1 MAEFEK
7 TEFKYPDEVENTGK
21 PEEDDGS
28 LDISIEIEDDTPDQ
42 DKGQKPLPKELVDKL
57 EVDELD
63 KYSGEAKE
71 KLVAMKKVWH
81 DERRRADQAERERQA
96 ALDATQRLLD
106 ENRRLKTTL
115 SSGEREYL
123 DTVKNASD
131 LELEVAKRAYKEA
144 LEGGDPD
151 RIVETQEKMNNASYR
166 ANQIKNYRPT
176 LQEQENEVQIPQVQE
191 RRTTADAK
199 TQEWTEKNQW
209 FGSKKGMT
217 AYALGVHEELADE
230 YGQDFVG
237 TNRYYEHIDKT
248 MRKVFPDYFDTM
260 EAPEEQQEEPQKAQR
275 KASTV
280 VAPATRST
288 SSKQVK
294 LKLSQQAIAKKLG
307 LTNEQ
312 YVRELLKLE
321 S

>member
-28 LDISIEIEDDTPDQ
+28 LDISIEIEDDTPAQ
-42 DKGQKPLPKELVDKL
+42 DRGQKPLPKELVDKL

-71 KLVAMKKVWH
+71 KLVSMKKVWH

-115 SSGEREYL
+115 SNGEKEYIS
-123 DTVKNASD
+123 TAQNAA
-131 LELEVAKRAYKEA
+131 ELEAEMAKRAYKEA
-144 LEGGDPD
+144 IETGDSD
-151 RIVETQEKMNNASYR
+151 RITDAQEKMTQATLKVNYT
-166 ANQIKNYRPT
+166 KNYRPT

-237 TNRYYEHIDKT
+237 TNRYYKHIDET

-260 EAPEEQQEEPQKAQR
+260 EAPEEQQEEPQKAQK

>member
-1 MAEFEK
+1 MAEFDKEEYK
-7 TEFKYPDEVENTGK
+7 FPDEIEAKGK
-21 PEEDDGS
+21 PEDDDGS
-28 LDISIEIEDDTPDQ
+28 LDISIEIEDDTPAQ
-42 DKGQKPLPKELVDKL
+42 DRGQKPLPKELVDKL

-96 ALDATQRLLD
+96 ALDTTQKLFD

-176 LQEQENEVQIPQVQE
+176 LQEQENDVQIPQVQE
-191 RRTTADAK
+191 RRTTADSK

-260 EAPEEQQEEPQKAQR
+260 EEPEEQQIEPQKTQK

>member
-7 TEFKYPDEVENTGK
+7 TEFKYPDETENTGK

-28 LDISIEIEDDTPDQ
+28 LDISIEIEDDTPTQ
-42 DKGQKPLPKELVDKL
+42 DRGQKPLPKELVDKL

-71 KLVAMKKVWH
+71 KLVSMKKVWH

-115 SSGEREYL
+115 SNGEKEYIS
-123 DTVKNASD
+123 TAQNAA
-131 LELEVAKRAYKEA
+131 ELEAEMAKRAYKEA
-144 LEGGDPD
+144 IETGDSD
-151 RIVETQEKMNNASYR
+151 RITDAQEKMTQATLKVNYT
-166 ANQIKNYRPT
+166 KNYRPT

-209 FGSKKGMT
+209 FGSKKSMT

-237 TNRYYEHIDKT
+237 TNRYYKHIDET
-248 MRKVFPDYFDTM
+248 MRKVFPDYFNTM
-260 EAPEEQQEEPQKAQR
+260 EAPEEQQEEPQKAQK